1 MKDDF
6 LSHADAAQLN
16 RNIVLHY
23 IMDNEPVSRTD
34 IWEAM
39 SISRASV
46 TQIIRQLLE
55 AGLVI
60 ETDERRATAG
70 RQQRYL
76 RINRDARRLFAFDW
90 TGRLLCLVNM
100 GGEILDREAL
110 AFPEGNFTPTAFSA
124 VLVEGLRA
132 LRARHPEL
140 DNHKIDLGMA
150 MPGNIDSRRNAV
162 LYSVE
167 LGWRDVNLRRLF
179 ADCYDG
185 EVYAERMAN
194 MMVLGELAADR
205 KHASEHSTLVLLEKV
220 GLGMA
225 AIVHGNCQHGGNYM
239 FGELGHIKLPVNTY
253 CSCGQRGCLEAVVKD
268 LLMANGGVV
277 DAQIM
282 EYIAIGVST
291 AVNILDSDKVRLVG
305 HLVEDMSF
313 AQEEELRRLIVS
325 KVSNERSRRLQVC
338 MGGDYT
344 ELSIKGISA
353 HIFNHW
359 YAVD

>member
-132 LRARHPEL
+132 MRAP
-140 DNHKIDLGMA
+140 
-150 MPGNIDSRRNAV
+150 PSR
-162 LYSVE
+162 
-167 LGWRDVNLRRLF
+167 
-179 ADCYDG
+179 
-185 EVYAERMAN
+185 
-194 MMVLGELAADR
+194 
-205 KHASEHSTLVLLEKV
+205 T
-220 GLGMA
+220 
-225 AIVHGNCQHGGNYM
+225 
-239 FGELGHIKLPVNTY
+239 
-253 CSCGQRGCLEAVVKD
+253 GQP
-268 LLMANGGVV
+268 
-277 DAQIM
+277 
-282 EYIAIGVST
+282 
-291 AVNILDSDKVRLVG
+291 
-305 HLVEDMSF
+305 
-313 AQEEELRRLIVS
+313 
-325 KVSNERSRRLQVC
+325 
-338 MGGDYT
+338 
-344 ELSIKGISA
+344 
-353 HIFNHW
+353 
-359 YAVD
+359 

>member
-110 AFPEGNFTPTAFSA
+110 AFPRETSP
-124 VLVEGLRA
+124 
-132 LRARHPEL
+132 
-140 DNHKIDLGMA
+140 
-150 MPGNIDSRRNAV
+150 
-162 LYSVE
+162 
-167 LGWRDVNLRRLF
+167 RRLS
-179 ADCYDG
+179 ARCWLKG
-185 EVYAERMAN
+185 CARCAPAIPN
-194 MMVLGELAADR
+194 WTTIR
-205 KHASEHSTLVLLEKV
+205 ST
-220 GLGMA
+220 
-225 AIVHGNCQHGGNYM
+225 
-239 FGELGHIKLPVNTY
+239 
-253 CSCGQRGCLEAVVKD
+253 
-268 LLMANGGVV
+268 
-277 DAQIM
+277 
-282 EYIAIGVST
+282 
-291 AVNILDSDKVRLVG
+291 
-305 HLVEDMSF
+305 
-313 AQEEELRRLIVS
+313 
-325 KVSNERSRRLQVC
+325 
-338 MGGDYT
+338 
-344 ELSIKGISA
+344 
-353 HIFNHW
+353 
-359 YAVD
+359 